1 MTTARTPKPAKPGWR
16 FWALSRGPWKIRV
29 GVKRNRDANSCRIV
43 RNVHFDSQEENGVE
57 QNKKRTP
64 RKATKETQHMP
75 NPNPYPQPSWATSP
89 SSDLETRLPPS
100 SVPRKLLPTS
110 HPKSSL
116 REELEQEES
125 RVTVRLSTLP
135 GMKVKP
141 KEPIPR
147 QGGLADYVK
156 GRCED
161 PTSGSLHN
169 NSTSQGLKL
178 PTDLSRPTWGRLPG
192 FQHIPTARPPSKNK
206 GQRTPKVGRGDST
219 AGKLAQSG

>member
-1 MTTARTPKPAKPGWR
+1 MGWSRIRGHREKPLR
-16 FWALSRGPWKIRV
+16 
-29 GVKRNRDANSCRIV
+29 RNS
-43 RNVHFDSQEENGVE
+43 
-57 QNKKRTP
+57 
-64 RKATKETQHMP
+64 
-75 NPNPYPQPSWATSP
+75 TSP
-89 SSDLETRLPPS
+89 TPTHTPSPAEPLAQVQTLRPDFPQVQYLP
-100 SVPRKLLPTS
+100 RELLPTS

-116 REELEQEES
+116 REEQEGS

-147 QGGLADYVK
+147 QGGLEDYVK

-178 PTDLSRPTWGRLPG
+178 LTDLSRPTWGRLPG
-192 FQHIPTARPPSKNK
+192 FHHIPTARPPSKKK